1 MIRAV
6 LLTAAIVVP
15 ATAFAQRGARRD
27 APAPDTARDAMTQGR
42 ADTTI
47 ETTVMR
53 GGRPQ
58 MRPPREVHVV
68 THHSA
73 MIGGKKIDYDAT
85 VGSIILRDSTDEPT
99 GEVYYVAYS
108 ERGVTDKTRR
118 PLIFAYNGGP
128 GSSSVW
134 VHMGLLGP
142 RRVEIPDTVHT
153 PPPPYHLV
161 DNQYSML
168 DKADLVFIDPIGTG
182 YSKPL
187 GKAKGKNF
195 WGVDQDAN
203 SLAEFVSRYLS
214 ESDRWNSP
222 RYLMGE
228 SYGTTRSAVLSAV
241 LQGRYNIDLNGVI
254 LLSSVL
260 DFQTITFDPGNDEP
274 YIMYLPSYASVAWYH
289 NALPNRPADLRP
301 FLREVEHFATTDYAQ
316 ALMAGD
322 NLSSADRARIIAK
335 LQQYTGLSA
344 AYIDKANLRVDAG
357 QFEKELLREHGQTL
371 GRLDAR
377 FTGETGDPLAQSAD
391 YDPQS
396 ADISSAYVSLFNQY
410 MHEDLNYGRDK
421 MYVMAGN
428 VNPWDWTHGNRRGW
442 PGHTNVAT
450 DLANTLSR
458 NPKLH
463 VLLNS
468 GLFDLATPYFAAEWT
483 MDHLGVPKQV
493 RSQITEEEYMSG
505 HMIYV
510 HEPSLAKFKSNVAE
524 FIDKTSGVN

>member
-1 MIRAV
+1 MNKGVLVAAAV
-6 LLTAAIVVP
+6 LIPAA
-15 ATAFAQRGARRD
+15 AFAQRTTRRASATDSARD
-27 APAPDTARDAMTQGR
+27 TTARGI

-47 ETTVMR
+47 ETTVTR
-53 GGRPQ
+53 GSRP
-58 MRPPREVHVV
+58 MGEPREVHVV

-73 MIGGKKIDYDAT
+73 MIAGKRIDYDAT
-85 VGSIILRDSTDEPT
+85 VGSIILRDTSDAPT
-99 GEVYYVAYS
+99 GEVYYVAYTQ
-108 ERGVTDKTRR
+108 RGVADQSRR
-118 PLIFAYNGGP
+118 PLMFAYNGGP

-153 PPPPYHLV
+153 SPPPYHLV

-214 ESDRWNSP
+214 ESGRWNSP

-228 SYGTTRSAVLSAV
+228 SYGTTRSAALSAV

-289 NALPNRPADLRP
+289 NALPNRPADLRS
-301 FLREVEHFATTDYAQ
+301 FLTDVEHFATTDYAQ
-316 ALMAGD
+316 ALLAGD
-322 NLSSADRARIIAK
+322 KLSSAERTRIIGK

-344 AYIDKANLRVDAG
+344 SYIDKANLRVNAS
-357 QFEKELLREHGQTL
+357 QFEKELLREHGLTV

-377 FTGETGDPLAQSAD
+377 FTGETGDPLAENAE

-421 MYVMAGN
+421 LYAISGR
-428 VNPWDWTHGNRRGW
+428 VNPWDWSHGARGGW

-450 DLANTLSR
+450 DLANTLST

-463 VLLNS
+463 VMLNS

-483 MDHLGVPKQV
+483 MDHLGVPPNV
-493 RSQITEEEYMSG
+493 RSQITEAEYMSG

-510 HEPSLAKFKSNVAE
+510 HEPSLAKFKSNVAA